1 MTIIPIVGKW
11 NQEDHNSKVI
21 LSYTSSLRLPWV
33 KGQNH
38 ETQEEKR
45 VKLSPEIY
53 IGKKVEKNLKLTV
66 EEGMMR

>member
-1 MTIIPIVGKW
+1 MPIIPVVGKW

-33 KGQNH
+33 K
-38 ETQEEKR
+38 TIKQEEKR
-45 VKLSPEIY
+45 VKLSPGIY